1 MVKSKSIKLEISFK
15 QNNFSNLLELDHN
28 KKLELQNC
36 SIKKRSLSEI
46 TLFEAIL
53 NQSFNLAQKNST
65 TSNLIDLFTNIK

>member
-53 NQSFNLAQKNST
+53 NQLFNLAQKNST